1 MKGLSEEVREI
12 MKEYIGDNSVAGV
25 TVLAV
30 QDGKEICDCQ
40 EGMADIENG
49 RAMKR
54 DTIFRL
60 YSQTK
65 PVTGAAA
72 MILMERG
79 KLDLYQPVA
88 EYLPAF
94 REQKIWRNG
103 RCEALLPGER
113 EMLVVDLLRMT
124 SGLIYGDT
132 TTEPGRMYEHVFEE
146 GKERMHTPEAM
157 TTRNVA
163 DALVKCPL
171 LYAPGQGWQYGSSAD
186 VLGAVIEAASGK
198 RFGEFLQEEIFEPLG
213 MKDTAFWVPEEKQ
226 DRLAAVYQTEIDQN
240 GQNVLKRYTQDHLVV
255 ANRMEKSPVF
265 ESGGAGL
272 ASTLDDYMKFAQM
285 LMQGGSLNGVRVLSE
300 KTTKYFTSPE
310 LMPVSQKVF
319 SEWVG
324 LDGYSYGNL
333 MRVCKN
339 PAQCGY
345 LAMQD
350 EYGWDGWLGVYFANL
365 PNEKTT
371 ILMGM
376 QKVDAGTFSMTR
388 KIRNRIVS
396 KL

>member
-12 MKEYIGDNSVAGV
+12 VKEYIGDNSVAGA

-30 QDGKEICDCQ
+30 H
-40 EGMADIENG
+40 
-49 RAMKR
+49 
-54 DTIFRL
+54 
-60 YSQTK
+60 
-65 PVTGAAA
+65 
-72 MILMERG
+72 
-79 KLDLYQPVA
+79 
-88 EYLPAF
+88 
-94 REQKIWRNG
+94 
-103 RCEALLPGER
+103 
-113 EMLVVDLLRMT
+113 
-124 SGLIYGDT
+124 DT

-146 GKERMHTPEAM
+146 GKKRMHTPAAM

-163 DALVKCPL
+163 DALAKCPL

-240 GQNVLKRYTQDHLVV
+240 GQNVLKRYTQDHLIV
-255 ANRMEKSPVF
+255 ANRMEKSPAF

-310 LMPVSQKVF
+310 LMPVSQKAF
-319 SEWVG
+319 SGWVG

-333 MRVCKN
+333 IRVCKN

-396 KL
+396 EL

>member
-1 MKGLSEEVREI
+1 
-12 MKEYIGDNSVAGV
+12 
-25 TVLAV
+25 
-30 QDGKEICDCQ
+30 
-40 EGMADIENG
+40 
-49 RAMKR
+49 
-54 DTIFRL
+54 
-60 YSQTK
+60 
-65 PVTGAAA
+65 
-72 MILMERG
+72 
-79 KLDLYQPVA
+79 
-88 EYLPAF
+88 
-94 REQKIWRNG
+94 
-103 RCEALLPGER
+103 
-113 EMLVVDLLRMT
+113 
-124 SGLIYGDT
+124 
-132 TTEPGRMYEHVFEE
+132 MYEHVFEE

-163 DALVKCPL
+163 DALAKCPL

-186 VLGAVIEAASGK
+186 VLGAVIETASGK

-255 ANRMEKSPVF
+255 ANRMEKSPAF

>member
-1 MKGLSEEVREI
+1 
-12 MKEYIGDNSVAGV
+12 
-25 TVLAV
+25 
-30 QDGKEICDCQ
+30 
-40 EGMADIENG
+40 
-49 RAMKR
+49 
-54 DTIFRL
+54 
-60 YSQTK
+60 
-65 PVTGAAA
+65 

-94 REQKIWRNG
+94 RQQKIWRNG

-113 EMLVVDLLRMT
+113 EMLVVDLLRMM

-163 DALVKCPL
+163 DALAKCPL

-255 ANRMEKSPVF
+255 ANRMEKSPAF

>member
-1 MKGLSEEVREI
+1 MDIKEKISKVMKQAVDHCEVMGVNLLVEKGGEELLYCE
-12 MKEYIGDNSVAGV
+12 
-25 TVLAV
+25 
-30 QDGKEICDCQ
+30 
-40 EGMADIENG
+40 EGMADREN
-49 RAMKR
+49 RRLISR
-54 DTIFRL
+54 DTIFCL

-65 PVTGAAA
+65 PVTAACA

-79 KLDLYQPVA
+79 LLDPGEFVS
-88 EYLPAF
+88 EYLPSYSELKTADVHGTSPAKQPL
-94 REQKIWRNG
+94 RII
-103 RCEALLPGER
+103 
-113 EMLVVDLLRMT
+113 DLLNMT
-124 SGLIYGDT
+124 SGLVYPDDC
-132 TTEPGRMYEHVFEE
+132 TEPGKAADKVFA
-146 GKERMHTPEAM
+146 EACDRLDTDRPM
-157 TTRNVA
+157 TTRELA
-163 DALVKCPL
+163 DRLARCPL
-171 LYAPGQGWQYGSSAD
+171 AFEPGTGWRYGTSAD
-186 VLGAVIEAASGK
+186 VLGAVIEVISGK
-198 RFGEFLQEEIFEPLG
+198 KLSEFMQDELFAPLE
-213 MKDTAFWVPEEKQ
+213 MKDTAFWVPAEKQ
-226 DRLAAVYQTEIDQN
+226 GRLAKAYETVTAEDGSKSMQLYTGNNLAVRNDMAKPPAYE
-240 GQNVLKRYTQDHLVV
+240 
-255 ANRMEKSPVF
+255 A
-265 ESGGAGL
+265 GGAGL

>member
-49 RAMKR
+49 RVMKR

-163 DALVKCPL
+163 DALAKCPL

-255 ANRMEKSPVF
+255 ANRMEKSPAF
-265 ESGGAGL
+265 EA
-272 ASTLDDYMKFAQM
+272 
-285 LMQGGSLNGVRVLSE
+285 VRDL
-300 KTTKYFTSPE
+300 
-310 LMPVSQKVF
+310 LRRWM
-319 SEWVG
+319 
-324 LDGYSYGNL
+324 
-333 MRVCKN
+333 
-339 PAQCGY
+339 
-345 LAMQD
+345 
-350 EYGWDGWLGVYFANL
+350 
-365 PNEKTT
+365 
-371 ILMGM
+371 I
-376 QKVDAGTFSMTR
+376 
-388 KIRNRIVS
+388 I
-396 KL
+396 

>member
-1 MKGLSEEVREI
+1 MKGLAEEVREI

-49 RAMKR
+49 RVMKR

-94 REQKIWRNG
+94 RQQKIWRNG

-146 GKERMHTPEAM
+146 GKERMH
-157 TTRNVA
+157 
-163 DALVKCPL
+163 
-171 LYAPGQGWQYGSSAD
+171 
-186 VLGAVIEAASGK
+186 
-198 RFGEFLQEEIFEPLG
+198 
-213 MKDTAFWVPEEKQ
+213 
-226 DRLAAVYQTEIDQN
+226 QTI
-240 GQNVLKRYTQDHLVV
+240 
-255 ANRMEKSPVF
+255 
-265 ESGGAGL
+265 
-272 ASTLDDYMKFAQM
+272 
-285 LMQGGSLNGVRVLSE
+285 
-300 KTTKYFTSPE
+300 
-310 LMPVSQKVF
+310 
-319 SEWVG
+319 
-324 LDGYSYGNL
+324 
-333 MRVCKN
+333 
-339 PAQCGY
+339 
-345 LAMQD
+345 
-350 EYGWDGWLGVYFANL
+350 
-365 PNEKTT
+365 
-371 ILMGM
+371 
-376 QKVDAGTFSMTR
+376 
-388 KIRNRIVS
+388 
-396 KL
+396 

>member
-1 MKGLSEEVREI
+1 MKGLAEEVREI

-40 EGMADIENG
+40 EGMADIENV
-49 RAMKR
+49 RVMKR

-65 PVTGAAA
+65 PVTGVAA

-163 DALVKCPL
+163 DALAKCPL

-186 VLGAVIEAASGK
+186 VLGAVIEATSGK

-255 ANRMEKSPVF
+255 ANRMEKSPAF

-350 EYGWDGWLGVYFANL
+350 E
-365 PNEKTT
+365 KTT

>member
-1 MKGLSEEVREI
+1 MDIKEKISKVMKQAVDHCEVMGVNLLVEKGGEELLYCE
-12 MKEYIGDNSVAGV
+12 
-25 TVLAV
+25 
-30 QDGKEICDCQ
+30 
-40 EGMADIENG
+40 EGMADREN
-49 RAMKR
+49 RRLISR

-65 PVTGAAA
+65 PVTAACA

-79 KLDLYQPVA
+79 LLDPGEFVS
-88 EYLPAF
+88 EYLPSYSELKTADIHGTSPAKQPL
-94 REQKIWRNG
+94 RII
-103 RCEALLPGER
+103 
-113 EMLVVDLLRMT
+113 DLLNMT
-124 SGLIYGDT
+124 SGMVYPDDC
-132 TTEPGRMYEHVFEE
+132 TEPGKAVDKVFAEACDRLDT
-146 GKERMHTPEAM
+146 ERPM
-157 TTRNVA
+157 TTRELA
-163 DALVKCPL
+163 DRLARCPL
-171 LYAPGQGWQYGSSAD
+171 AFEPGNGWRYGTSAD
-186 VLGAVIEAASGK
+186 VLGAVIEVISEK
-198 RFGEFLQEEIFEPLG
+198 KLSEFMQDELFAPLE
-213 MKDTAFWVPEEKQ
+213 MKDTAFWVPDEKQ
-226 DRLAAVYQTEIDQN
+226 GRLAKAYETVTAEDGSKSMQLYTGNNLAVRNDMAKPPAYE
-240 GQNVLKRYTQDHLVV
+240 
-255 ANRMEKSPVF
+255 A
-265 ESGGAGL
+265 GGAGL
-272 ASTLDDYMKFAQM
+272 VSTLDDYMKFAQM

>member
-1 MKGLSEEVREI
+1 MKGLAEEVREI

-49 RAMKR
+49 RVMKR

-94 REQKIWRNG
+94 RQQKIWRNG

-163 DALVKCPL
+163 DALAKCPL

-198 RFGEFLQEEIFEPLG
+198 RFGEFLQEE
-213 MKDTAFWVPEEKQ
+213 
-226 DRLAAVYQTEIDQN
+226 RLAAVYQTEIDQN

-255 ANRMEKSPVF
+255 ANRMEKSPAF

>member
-49 RAMKR
+49 RVMKR

-113 EMLVVDLLRMT
+113 EML
-124 SGLIYGDT
+124 
-132 TTEPGRMYEHVFEE
+132 
-146 GKERMHTPEAM
+146 
-157 TTRNVA
+157 
-163 DALVKCPL
+163 
-171 LYAPGQGWQYGSSAD
+171 
-186 VLGAVIEAASGK
+186 
-198 RFGEFLQEEIFEPLG
+198 
-213 MKDTAFWVPEEKQ
+213 FWVPEEKQ

-255 ANRMEKSPVF
+255 ANRMEKSPAF

>member
-1 MKGLSEEVREI
+1 MKELSKEVREI

-25 TVLAV
+25 TVLAGK
-30 QDGKEICDCQ
+30 DGKEICDCQ

-146 GKERMHTPEAM
+146 GKERMHTLEAM

-163 DALVKCPL
+163 DALAKCPL

-186 VLGAVIEAASGK
+186 VLGAIVEVVSKK
-198 RFGEFLQEEIFEPLG
+198 RLGDFLKDEIFTPLG
-213 MKDTAFWVPEEKQ
+213 MNDTDFYVPAEKR
-226 DRLAAVYQTEIDQN
+226 DRFAEIYIRGEDGKLAPCDWQHLGLVYKYTKRPEFEI
-240 GQNVLKRYTQDHLVV
+240 
-255 ANRMEKSPVF
+255 
-265 ESGGAGL
+265 GGAGL
-272 ASTLDDYMKFAQM
+272 VSTVNDYEKFAQM
-285 LMQGGSLNGVRVLSE
+285 LLNGGKYGDTRILSRKAVDLISHNIITAE
-300 KTTKYFTSPE
+300 QAKTFNWDSCIGYGYGGLMRTLTSPE
-310 LMPVSQKVF
+310 ITT
-319 SEWVG
+319 VG
-324 LDGYSYGNL
+324 STG
-333 MRVCKN
+333 
-339 PAQCGY
+339 
-345 LAMQD
+345 
-350 EYGWDGWLGVYFANL
+350 EYGWDGWTGNYFCNDPENNL
-365 PNEKTT
+365 
-371 ILMGM
+371 
-376 QKVDAGTFSMTR
+376 TFMYFIQVCGGNG
-388 KIRNRIVS
+388 IRPLRT
-396 KL
+396 

>member
-1 MKGLSEEVREI
+1 MKELSKEVREI

-30 QDGKEICDCQ
+30 KDGKEICDCQ

-163 DALVKCPL
+163 DALAKCPL

-255 ANRMEKSPVF
+255 ANRMEKSP
-265 ESGGAGL
+265 A
-272 ASTLDDYMKFAQM
+272 
-285 LMQGGSLNGVRVLSE
+285 
-300 KTTKYFTSPE
+300 FTSPE

>member
-1 MKGLSEEVREI
+1 
-12 MKEYIGDNSVAGV
+12 
-25 TVLAV
+25 
-30 QDGKEICDCQ
+30 
-40 EGMADIENG
+40 
-49 RAMKR
+49 
-54 DTIFRL
+54 
-60 YSQTK
+60 
-65 PVTGAAA
+65 
-72 MILMERG
+72 
-79 KLDLYQPVA
+79 
-88 EYLPAF
+88 
-94 REQKIWRNG
+94 
-103 RCEALLPGER
+103 
-113 EMLVVDLLRMT
+113 
-124 SGLIYGDT
+124 
-132 TTEPGRMYEHVFEE
+132 
-146 GKERMHTPEAM
+146 
-157 TTRNVA
+157 
-163 DALVKCPL
+163 
-171 LYAPGQGWQYGSSAD
+171 
-186 VLGAVIEAASGK
+186 
-198 RFGEFLQEEIFEPLG
+198 
-213 MKDTAFWVPEEKQ
+213 
-226 DRLAAVYQTEIDQN
+226 
-240 GQNVLKRYTQDHLVV
+240 
-255 ANRMEKSPVF
+255 MEKSPAF

-272 ASTLDDYMKFAQM
+272 ASTLDDYMKLAQM
-285 LMQGGSLNGVRVLSE
+285 LILGVILKGVRVLSE